1 MLRAIQGGETLSS
14 EDNAFANTNWG
25 DIKHDK
31 EASKSFFA
39 AAQADKA
46 RVMAEIQEAAFS
58 KARGAPD
65 GGVFRA
71 PGDGPGT
78 FRVDASVSE
87 IPGDFRMRLD
97 DGPGGGG
104 KACRTIVEVLE
115 KGFFKGQPV
124 TKVLLRCVWRWFS
137 YFCFR
142 PDLLVFSCF
151 YPGLCLV
158 RLSVL

>member
-1 MLRAIQGGETLSS
+1 MAARKGETLSH
-14 EDNAFANTNWG
+14 EDIAFASTNWA

-46 RVMAEIQEAAFS
+46 HTIAAIQEVAFNT
-58 KARGAPD
+58 AQGAPD
-65 GGVFRA
+65 RGVFRA
-71 PGDGPGT
+71 PSDGPET

-97 DGPGGGG
+97 DGPGDGG

-115 KGFFKGQPV
+115 RGFYKGQAV
-124 TKVLLRCVWRWFS
+124 TKVLLRW
-137 YFCFR
+137 
-142 PDLLVFSCF
+142 
-151 YPGLCLV
+151 G
-158 RLSVL
+158 